1 MSHVMLYGPQGSG
14 KSTVARALADMFGLP
29 QVIETGVGL
38 FKVRGELPA
47 GKPALVVR
55 EATEAPARDLAQA
68 YGFRTVIHVDDARRL
83 LQHAFSPPPLAG
95 LDVVD
100 GTGILKGNADL
111 SPEEQRA
118 LDAAQANL
126 RG

>member
-1 MSHVMLYGPQGSG
+1 MTHIMLYGPQGSG
-14 KSTVARALADMFGLP
+14 KSTVARQLADMFGLAT
-29 QVIETGVGL
+29 VFEAEGGL
-38 FKVRGELPA
+38 FKLPRE
-47 GKPALVVR
+47 PMALVVR
-55 EATEAPARDLAQA
+55 EATEATEATARDLAQA

-83 LQHAFSPPPLAG
+83 LQHAYGPPPLAG
-95 LDVVD
+95 LEVTDH
-100 GTGILKGNADL
+100 TGILKGNADL

>member
-1 MSHVMLYGPQGSG
+1 M
-14 KSTVARALADMFGLP
+14 
-29 QVIETGVGL
+29 
-38 FKVRGELPA
+38 
-47 GKPALVVR
+47 
-55 EATEAPARDLAQA
+55 
-68 YGFRTVIHVDDARRL
+68 RTVVHVDDAHRL
-83 LQHAFSPPPLAG
+83 LQHAYGTPPAAG

-100 GTGILKGNADL
+100 GTAILKGNADL

>member
-1 MSHVMLYGPQGSG
+1 MSHVMLYGPQGAG
-14 KSTVARALADMFGLP
+14 KSTVARALADMFGLAT
-29 QVIETGVGL
+29 VFEAEGGM
-38 FKVRGELPA
+38 FKLSDSE
-47 GKPALVVR
+47 PALVVR
-55 EATEAPARDLAQA
+55 EATEATARNLAQA
-68 YGFRTVIHVDDARRL
+68 YGFRTLIHVDDARRL
-83 LQHAFSPPPLAG
+83 LQHAYSAPSADG

-100 GTGILKGNADL
+100 GTAILKGNADL

>member
-1 MSHVMLYGPQGSG
+1 MTSIMLYGPQGSG
-14 KSTVARALADMFGLP
+14 KTTVARQLADMFGLASVMDSEVP
-29 QVIETGVGL
+29 L
-38 FKVRGELPA
+38 FRLADAE
-47 GKPALVVR
+47 PALVVR
-55 EATEAPARDLAQA
+55 EATEAPARDLARA

-83 LQHAFSPPPLAG
+83 LQHAYGPPPLAG